1 METREVPSLK
11 HCCFRELLRGCTS
24 DFSDIST
31 AHFPL
36 THIISNVMNDDLQLS
51 FFQYCV
57 VQQRMN
63 DQLFQIF
70 KEKCPNIKY
79 QTHLSLKSC
88 NVADITLEIIQN
100 NFTNLKIFDLSG
112 CARITQAGFSCLPA
126 LTSLTELNLAH
137 TNITDDSLRALS
149 VLTALHSLNVEHC
162 VGISYAGL
170 VPLLLAL
177 NDVADF
183 KCEPDKLRPQVYH
196 DEERYYKADPDDE
209 SDEDEEDDEDEFI

>member
-1 METREVPSLK
+1 LWCRVRLEFEKKNFTTRPFLFEQHVSHTTLRCIPQVELLRAKAKRAVMETREVPSLK

-36 THIISNVMNDDLQLS
+36 THIISNVMNEDLQLS

-112 CARITQAGFSCLPA
+112 CARITQAGFSCLPGMN
-126 LTSLTELNLAH
+126 T
-137 TNITDDSLRALS
+137 
-149 VLTALHSLNVEHC
+149 
-162 VGISYAGL
+162 
-170 VPLLLAL
+170 PLL
-177 NDVADF
+177 
-183 KCEPDKLRPQVYH
+183 
-196 DEERYYKADPDDE
+196 
-209 SDEDEEDDEDEFI
+209 